1 MPSPTRCL
9 TAGDAISFVR
19 NRAVR
24 RPSGPPLVGFE
35 LEWLT
40 SPSDDPARRV
50 TPAELH
56 AALDGVLLPCGGTTS
71 IEPGGQIE
79 LSTVALPSLSAAL
92 DAATTDAAV
101 LRGAL
106 ASAGIDTS
114 CEAVDTRRA
123 PLRVVTAPRY
133 VAMEAYFDAFGTHG
147 RTMMCNTASIQ
158 VNVDPGGDP
167 CTAWRAASAAAPLLP
182 DLFGPSIL
190 EPNRRSIWANIDP
203 TRTAPVGGDDPGEA
217 WARYALA
224 ARVMFVRSGTERCT
238 PVLDGMTFADWIADG
253 HQSGWPT
260 MDDLAEHLTTL
271 FPPVRP
277 RGFLELRT
285 IDTMPDDC
293 WPLTVAV
300 AAAIVLDEHA
310 AYEVA
315 AAGASLDCDGLFAAA
330 RPALAR
336 LGLEPA
342 LCP

>member
-1 MPSPTRCL
+1 VPSPTRCL

-19 NRAVR
+19 DRAVR

-40 SPSDDPARRV
+40 HPSDHPDRRV
-50 TPAELH
+50 TPADLQ
-56 AALDGVLLPCGGTTS
+56 AALQGVHLPCGGSTS

-79 LSTVALPSLSAAL
+79 LSSVAVPSLSDAL
-92 DAATTDAAV
+92 DAAITDAAV

-106 ASAGIDTS
+106 ASAGIVTGDDALDT
-114 CEAVDTRRA
+114 VRA
-123 PLRVVTAPRY
+123 PERVVSAPRY
-133 VAMEAYFDAFGTHG
+133 VAMEAYFDSFGAHG

-158 VNVDPGGDP
+158 VNVDPGGEP
-167 CTAWRAASAAAPLLP
+167 CTAWRAASAAAAVLP
-182 DLFGPSIL
+182 ALFGHPLI
-190 EPNRRSIWANIDP
+190 EPNRQSIWAGIDP
-203 TRTAPVGGDDPGEA
+203 TRTAPVGGNDPGEA

-224 ARVMFVRSGTERCT
+224 ARVMFVRTGADVCT
-238 PVLDGMTFADWIADG
+238 PVLDGMTFASWIADG

-260 MDDLAEHLTTL
+260 IDDLAEHLTTL

-285 IDTMPDDC
+285 IDAMPDDR
-293 WPLTVAV
+293 WPLAAAV
-300 AAAIVLDEHA
+300 AAAIVLDDRA
-310 AYEVA
+310 ACEVA
-315 AAGASLDCDGLFAAA
+315 DAGGSLDAEALLSAA

-336 LGLEPA
+336 LGLERA

>member
-19 NRAVR
+19 DRAVR
-24 RPSGPPLVGFE
+24 RPSGPPRVGFE

-40 SPSDDPARRV
+40 HPSDDPLRRV
-50 TPAELH
+50 TPAELE
-56 AALDGVLLPCGGTTS
+56 AALEGVDLPCGGTTS

-79 LSTVALPSLSAAL
+79 LSTVALPSLAAAL

-106 ASAGIDTS
+106 ASAGIVTTDD
-114 CEAVDTRRA
+114 AVDAVRV
-123 PLRVVTAPRY
+123 PQRVVTAPRY
-133 VAMEAYFDAFGTHG
+133 VAMEAYFDSFSAHG

-167 CTAWRAASAAAPLLP
+167 CTAWRAASLAAALLP
-182 DLFGPSIL
+182 DLFGRTRT
-190 EPNRRSIWANIDP
+190 EPNRRSIWASIDP
-203 TRTAPVGGDDPGEA
+203 TRTAPVIGDDPGDA
-217 WARYALA
+217 WAQYALA
-224 ARVMFVRSGTERCT
+224 ARVMFVREEPEQCT
-238 PVLDGMTFADWIADG
+238 PVLDGMTFASWIATG

-260 MDDLAEHLTTL
+260 IDDLAEHLTTL

-285 IDTMPDDC
+285 IDAMPDDR
-293 WPLTVAV
+293 WPLAAAV
-300 AAAIVLDEHA
+300 AAAIVLDNQA
-310 AYEVA
+310 AREVA
-315 AAGASLDCDGLFAAA
+315 AAGASLDCEALLGAA

-342 LCP
+342 LCL